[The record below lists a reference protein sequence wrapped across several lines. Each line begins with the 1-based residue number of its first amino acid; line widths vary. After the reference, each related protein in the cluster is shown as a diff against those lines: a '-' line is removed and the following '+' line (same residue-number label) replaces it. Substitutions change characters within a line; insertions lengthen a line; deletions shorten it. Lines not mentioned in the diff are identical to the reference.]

1 MTGANIAT
9 DLAQHGDLLAD
20 NAGMAEQQ
28 TRRVGVLV
36 LSMHRSGSSAITRM
50 LSLLG
55 CALPKTP
62 MPVAFDNPQGH
73 WESQRVSDFNDEI
86 LALAGTQWDDWLPV
100 NARLSETLIWP
111 QLVTRGR
118 QILREEFA
126 ETPLFVLKDPRICK
140 LAGFW
145 IEVLAA
151 EGIDPAFVLPLR
163 NPLEVA
169 RSLVTRDG
177 IEEHQ
182 GLLIW
187 LRHVLAAEAATRG
200 QPRVFTDFATLLNNW
215 ETLAARLSA
224 GLELVWPR
232 ISALSGAEISQFLT
246 PELRHHVSDV
256 LEINKNEAISSWV
269 RGAYEVLLGWAHN
282 GENSADYPKLDA
294 IVGAFDEA
302 GIAFARP
309 MFNAGVARERAAQ
322 SEVAR
327 VVLAEERDRLA
338 GRLGEVEAEYE
349 RVSTAYRVLGAEH
362 SALADDR
369 DRIAQQLG
377 EVTAEHDRVH
387 SERDALI
394 FERDQLAGERATLGA
409 ERDRIA
415 TRLGEV
421 ETGLAHANAES
432 AAAFARAAVLAE
444 NLGNA
449 QAGIDELKH
458 HKAVAEST
466 LQQREEEIAQL
477 TAELEAATAEARQTQ
492 VRLTLALENAQE
504 QARRDGEMRA
514 HLEASVKIAEDRLD
528 EHFGE
533 TARLSQIVFEKD
545 AALAQA
551 QTDLHSVREQ
561 AKDQARRAVELN
573 TATAEALTAAE
584 RRIVEHHDEIA
595 FLSGLARDKEAA
607 FAIEEAKRA
616 WLIKVVAMRAKL
628 PGWWGLM
635 PRQWRLRQEHR
646 RLLRRGLFDVSAYL
660 ERYPDVAIEG
670 IDPVHHYILHG
681 IDENREIKASS

>member
-9 DLAQHGDLLAD
+9 NLAQHADSLAG
-20 NAGMAEQQ
+20 NASMAEQPM
-28 TRRVGVLV
+28 RRVCVLV

-55 CALPKTP
+55 CALPLTP
-62 MPVAFDNPQGH
+62 MPATPHNTEGH

-151 EGIDPAFVLPLR
+151 EGVDPAFVLPLR

-294 IVGAFDEA
+294 ILGAFDEA

-327 VVLAEERDRLA
+327 VVLAEERDRLV

-369 DRIAQQLG
+369 DRIAQQLR

-394 FERDQLAGERATLGA
+394 FERNQLAGERVTLGA

-432 AAAFARAAVLAE
+432 AAAFARAAVLEEELAGERAGSEELKHRLAVAEQAAGARARLEAE
-444 NLGNA
+444 NL
-449 QAGIDELKH
+449 
-458 HKAVAEST
+458 V
-466 LQQREEEIAQL
+466 LQTDVHSKRKII
-477 TAELEAATAEARQTQ
+477 AELERRQEENVEHIVVATRKLQAYEKEIELEHLSAESNMRVAEQAQ
-492 VRLTLALENAQE
+492 SSQDELEAKHLSMLTELKFLRKALAESERRQE
-504 QARRDGEMRA
+504 QGLGELVILTRKLQGKEQLEENESNRVEWLRNVLLVLTRLPWSWYFFPPKMRR
-514 HLEASVKIAEDRLD
+514 
-528 EHFGE
+528 
-533 TARLSQIVFEKD
+533 
-545 AALAQA
+545 
-551 QTDLHSVREQ
+551 VRE
-561 AKDQARRAVELN
+561 LN
-573 TATAEALTAAE
+573 
-584 RRIVEHHDEIA
+584 
-595 FLSGLARDKEAA
+595 
-607 FAIEEAKRA
+607 
-616 WLIKVVAMRAKL
+616 
-628 PGWWGLM
+628 
-635 PRQWRLRQEHR
+635 
-646 RLLRRGLFDVSAYL
+646 LLRNRGFFDANAYL
-660 ERYPDVAIEG
+660 ARYPDVLATG
-670 IDPVHHYILHG
+670 LDPLRHYVRHG
-681 IDENREIKASS
+681 MMEDRLL